1 MKNRIIALIAVV
13 STLLFTG
20 CDYDEPDF
28 INVRDIHVIDF
39 QDNALHAEF
48 TVDCDNPNGFGFKVK
63 RSLLNIYIDDAQVGT
78 VELDDKIK
86 IKRKSL
92 RTYTVPVAIRISPI
106 GMLGLMKS
114 IKKDQLDLRLEGTVR
129 GSVWGFSKSF
139 PVNEK
144 RTIDGSMFKELGN
157 VFNNSG
163 E

>member
-1 MKNRIIALIAVV
+1 MKNWIITLIAVA
-13 STLLFTG
+13 STVLFSG

-28 INVRDIHVIDF
+28 TNVRDIHVLGF
-39 QDNALHAEF
+39 EDNQLHAEF

-63 RSLLNIYIDDAQVGT
+63 RSLLNIYIADSQIGT

-92 RTYTVPVAIRISPI
+92 RTYTVPVAIRISPL

-114 IKKDQLDLRLEGTVR
+114 IKSDQIELRLEGTVR

-144 RTIDGSMFKELGN
+144 RTIDGSMLKELGGI
-157 VFNNSG
+157 FSNSG